1 MRRIY
6 PKLVRLF
13 AAPPSW
19 LRAAMRRGRLEDEM
33 ELELAE
39 HLECLA
45 ADLMRAGYSAREAKR
60 RARIAL
66 GSTVVH
72 KDAMRASL
80 GLRWMD
86 ELGADVRYALRMMRK
101 SKGFTAIAVLSLGLA
116 MGANTAIFSLAR
128 QLMYERLDVPH
139 PEQLRM
145 LGWDQDN
152 KSVVHNVWGD
162 FDPDGHGGLAGTIFS
177 YPVYR
182 GLLKNNSVLDGLLA
196 FKDDGMNAT
205 VRGTAQQVQAEMV
218 SGNYFSVLGV
228 KPQLGRAIQ
237 PSDDAVPGQGTAAV
251 ISDGLWEREFRR
263 SKDALGQ
270 TITLNQAAVTIVGVA
285 PRGFTGLKNAQ
296 TSADVFVP
304 LSLQPVVDSKGSKS
318 LLADPDQWWL
328 NVMGRAKP
336 GVSDSSVQ
344 VALDVQLA
352 AQVKGTMTVTAADT
366 VPRLTLNDGSRGIRF
381 PDAQFLKP
389 IYVLLA
395 MTALLMLLACVNV
408 ANLLL
413 ARGTQRQREL
423 SVRLAMGA
431 GRGRLVRQ
439 MLVESLLLSAMG
451 GICGVAIAFLGRNA
465 IPHLLS
471 APWKPLA
478 FEVHFVWSVFAFAGG
493 VTLLTGL
500 LFGMAPAL
508 AAMRAE
514 VSSTLKETSQ
524 NTTKR
529 RKGWGGK
536 SIVAFQMAVSTLLV
550 ICAVLFLRTL
560 LALNSVDAGFRSDH
574 LLLFAINPPEQ
585 RYSAGKDVQLHARL
599 EEALRAVPG
608 VQAVSLAAVPYIAD
622 SVSGAQLQL
631 EGESKVGAGGQPVL
645 HNADFNVVGNDF
657 FHTMEIPLLEGRG
670 FGQQDTAT
678 STKVAVINT
687 ALARELF
694 HGANPIGRRFL
705 MDLPQGWLEIV
716 GICGDTRYRNLR
728 EPAPPQFFVPYV
740 QGTDVGDM
748 TYAVRSSMS
757 EAELVPSLRRV
768 VQQADRDL
776 PMVDIRTQ
784 VEQNEATMSQER
796 MVASLMSGF
805 GLVALAL
812 ACVGIYGVMAYS
824 VANRTNEIGIRLAL
838 GALPRQ
844 VLRMILREATWI
856 SLAGVAA
863 GLGAALL
870 LARLVKSMLYGLQP
884 ADPVSLIG
892 GAGLLIAVGLAAS
905 WLPARRASA
914 VEPMEALRHE

>member
-1 MRRIY
+1 MRRMY
-6 PKLVRLF
+6 PGIVRLL
-13 AAPPSW
+13 AASRSW
-19 LRAAMRRGRLEDEM
+19 LRSQVWRRRLEDEM

-101 SKGFTAIAVLSLGLA
+101 SQGFTAIAVLSLGLA

-139 PEQLRM
+139 PEQLRT

-152 KSVVHNVWGD
+152 KSVVHNMWGD

-182 GLLKNNSVLDGLLA
+182 GLMKSNSVLNGLLA
-196 FKDDGMNAT
+196 FKDDRMNAT
-205 VRGTAQQVQAEMV
+205 VRGNAQQVQAMMV
-218 SGNYFSVLGV
+218 SGNYFSVLEV
-228 KPQLGRAIQ
+228 RPQLGRAIQ

-263 SKDALGQ
+263 SNDALGQ

-285 PRGFTGLKNAQ
+285 PRGFTGTKFVQ
-296 TSADVFVP
+296 SSADVYVP
-304 LSLQPVVDSKGSKS
+304 LSLQPVLDAKGKTS
-318 LLADPDQWWL
+318 LLSDPQQWWL
-328 NVMGRAKP
+328 YVMGRAKP
-336 GVSDSSVQ
+336 GVSDSAAQ
-344 VALDVQLA
+344 AALDVQLQA
-352 AQVKGTMTVTAADT
+352 MVKGTMTVTAADT
-366 VPRLTLNDGSRGIRF
+366 LPRLTLRDGSRGIRF

-395 MTALLMLLACVNV
+395 MTALLLLLACVNV

-451 GICGVAIAFLGRNA
+451 GVFGLAIAFLGRNA
-465 IPHLLS
+465 IPRLLG
-471 APWKPLA
+471 APWKPLPFA
-478 FEVHFVWSVFAFAGG
+478 VHFEWRVFIFAGSA
-493 VTLLTGL
+493 TLLTGL
-500 LFGMAPAL
+500 LFGIAPAL

-514 VSSTLKETSQ
+514 VSSTLKESSQ
-524 NTTKR
+524 NATKR
-529 RKGWGGK
+529 RKGWAGK
-536 SIVAFQMAVSTLLV
+536 SIVAFQVAVSTLLV
-550 ICAVLFLRTL
+550 ICAALFLRTL
-560 LALNSVDAGFRSDH
+560 LALNSVDAGFQSDH
-574 LLLFAINPPEQ
+574 LLLFEVNPPEQ
-585 RYSAGKDVQLHARL
+585 RYGPGKDIQLHERL
-599 EEALRAVPG
+599 EEAFRAVPG
-608 VQAVSLAAVPYIAD
+608 VQSVSPASTPYIAD
-622 SVSGAQLQL
+622 GVMGGQIQL
-631 EGESKVGAGGQPVL
+631 ESESKVGAGGQPLL
-645 HNADFNVVGNDF
+645 HGSDMNVVGNDF
-657 FHTMEIPLLEGRG
+657 FQTMGIPLLAGRG
-670 FGQQDTAT
+670 FGPQDTAS
-678 STKVAVINT
+678 STKVVVINA

-728 EPAPPQFFVPYV
+728 EVPPPQFFLPYV
-740 QGTDVGDM
+740 QATDIGGM
-748 TYAVRSSMS
+748 TYEVRTTMS
-757 EAELVPSLRRV
+757 AAELVPALRRV
-768 VQQADRDL
+768 VQQVDRDL
-776 PMVDIRTQ
+776 PMVEIRTQ
-784 VEQNEATMSQER
+784 TEQNEATMSQER
-796 MVASLMSGF
+796 MVGALMSGF

-856 SLAGVAA
+856 SLAGVGV

-905 WLPARRASA
+905 WLPARRASG